1 VSESILTS
9 VKKVLGIAETDT
21 SFDDD
26 ITMHINSTFVTL
38 NQLGIGTDYVYEITG
53 ATETWADF
61 YIGTR
66 YNSIKSYMVLR
77 VRLLFDPPTNGYLVS
92 AIEKQIAEIEY
103 RLSAS
108 REETD
113 WVSPL
118 PVVEIVDEDWI
129 FDGGGP

>member
-1 VSESILTS
+1 MSESILTS
-9 VKKVLGIAETDT
+9 VKKVLGIAEADT

-38 NQLGIGTDYVYEITG
+38 NQLGVGTDYVYEITG

-61 YIGTR
+61 YVGTR

-77 VRLLFDPPTNGYLVS
+77 VRLLFDPPTNGYLVT

-118 PVVEIVDEDWI
+118 PVIDVVDEDWI